1 MLRPRLVVF
10 LMIKDGYIKKSKSF
24 GDYRYIG
31 DPLNTIKIFSDF
43 LADELVLVDIDATQ
57 NKCEPN
63 YALIKN
69 IASISRMP
77 ICYGGG
83 INQLSQIEKIISLGV
98 EKVSICS
105 ASFSK
110 KDFVKEAVLKFGAQS
125 VIGCIDTKYKKTT
138 KQYEVYID
146 SGKIKQEINI
156 NNAIDFFVSE
166 GVGEI
171 IINNISL
178 DGTYQ
183 GYDKNLIKHA
193 VKRAPIP
200 VTALGGA
207 SSLDN
212 IKQLWQATNV
222 SGIAAGSLWS
232 FFGENGPVLIN
243 YPNQEI
249 INDLF
254 PGL

>member
-24 GDYRYIG
+24 ADYRYIG
-31 DPLNTIKIFSDF
+31 DPLNTVKIFNDF

-83 INQLSQIEKIISLGV
+83 INELSQIEKIINLGV

-110 KDFVKEAVLKFGAQS
+110 IGFIKESVSKFGAQS
-125 VIGCIDTKYKKTT
+125 IVGCVDIKYSKIIHEH
-138 KQYEVYID
+138 EVYIK
-146 SGKIKQEINI
+146 SGSTKAKINLTE
-156 NNAIDFFVSE
+156 AIDLLVSD

-171 IINNISL
+171 IVNNIDL
-178 DGTYQ
+178 DGTYN
-183 GYDKNLIKHA
+183 GFDKNLIEQ
-193 VKRAPIP
+193 VVRRSPVP

-207 SSLDN
+207 SSLDD
-212 IKQLWQATNV
+212 IKELWQFSNV

-243 YPNQEI
+243 YPDQEI
-249 INDLF
+249 INNLF
-254 PGL
+254 SES

>member
-24 GDYRYIG
+24 ADYRYIG
-31 DPLNTIKIFSDF
+31 DPLNTVKIFSDF

-83 INQLSQIEKIISLGV
+83 INELSQIEKIINLGV

-105 ASFSK
+105 ASFCK
-110 KDFVKEAVLKFGAQS
+110 IGFIKESVLKFGAQS
-125 VIGCIDTKYKKTT
+125 IVGCVDIKYSKITHEH
-138 KQYEVYID
+138 EVYIK
-146 SGKIKQEINI
+146 SGSAKAGINVTE
-156 NNAIDFFVSE
+156 AIDLLVSD

-171 IINNISL
+171 IVNNIDL
-178 DGTYQ
+178 DGTYK
-183 GYDKNLIKHA
+183 GFDENLIEQ
-193 VKRAPIP
+193 VVRRSPVP

-207 SSLDN
+207 SSLDD
-212 IKQLWQATNV
+212 IKELWQFTNV

-243 YPNQEI
+243 YPDQEI
-249 INDLF
+249 INNLF
-254 PGL
+254 SGS

>member
-24 GDYRYIG
+24 ADYRYIG
-31 DPLNTIKIFSDF
+31 DPLNTVKIFNDF

-83 INQLSQIEKIISLGV
+83 INELSQIEKIINLGV

-110 KDFVKEAVLKFGAQS
+110 IGFIKESVSKFGAQS
-125 VIGCIDTKYKKTT
+125 IVGCVDIKYSKITHEH
-138 KQYEVYID
+138 EVYIK
-146 SGKIKQEINI
+146 SGSTKAKINLTE
-156 NNAIDFFVSE
+156 AIDLLVSD

-171 IINNISL
+171 IVNNIDL
-178 DGTYQ
+178 DGTYN
-183 GYDKNLIKHA
+183 GFDKNLIEQ
-193 VKRAPIP
+193 VVRRSPVP

-207 SSLDN
+207 SSLDD
-212 IKQLWQATNV
+212 IKELWQFSNV

-243 YPNQEI
+243 YPDQEI
-249 INDLF
+249 INNLF
-254 PGL
+254 SES